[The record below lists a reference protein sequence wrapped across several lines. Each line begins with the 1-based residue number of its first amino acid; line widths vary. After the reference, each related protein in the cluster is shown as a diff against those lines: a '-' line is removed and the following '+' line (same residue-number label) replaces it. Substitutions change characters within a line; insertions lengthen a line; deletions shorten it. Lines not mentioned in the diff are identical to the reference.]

1 MTMKAMSTA
10 QTKADEAAEIY
21 RLTNMVVREV
31 STVDRAANKRT
42 FLTFKSDAVGPELVD
57 DGKGGLTEKVAPP
70 VVAQPVTE
78 PPKPEVSPPVEAAKS
93 EQAETKVESEA
104 VEQTEAVI
112 PTIKMV
118 DIADEVIK
126 AAFAEL
132 SEVEKVGRKLSRE
145 RETKIR
151 QAIDLLV
158 SLIESVS
165 ESTKSLVTKCEQHNA
180 VVASLTKQLHT
191 VTANYEALKT
201 QFASHVRSVAT
212 ARSTV
217 QTSKVQRSESPLAHA
232 PADRVSWPMDMTRE
246 LHEEQE

>member
-1 MTMKAMSTA
+1 MTITAMTAA

-42 FLTFKSDAVGPELVD
+42 FLTFKSDSVGPELVD
-57 DGKGGLTEKVAPP
+57 DGKGGLTEKAVPAPEPVIVPEPAQVEQAKAEPQQEQATPDPAPVDAPP
-70 VVAQPVTE
+70 MV
-78 PPKPEVSPPVEAAKS
+78 
-93 EQAETKVESEA
+93 
-104 VEQTEAVI
+104 
-112 PTIKMV
+112 KMV
-118 DIADEVIK
+118 VIADEVIK
-126 AAFAEL
+126 AAFSEL
-132 SEVEKVGRKLSRE
+132 SEIEKVGRKLSRE

-158 SLIESVS
+158 SLIESVA
-165 ESTKSLVTKCEQHNA
+165 ESTKSLVTKCKQHNT
-180 VVASLTKQLHT
+180 VVESLTKQLDT
-191 VTANYEALKT
+191 TTANSEALKT